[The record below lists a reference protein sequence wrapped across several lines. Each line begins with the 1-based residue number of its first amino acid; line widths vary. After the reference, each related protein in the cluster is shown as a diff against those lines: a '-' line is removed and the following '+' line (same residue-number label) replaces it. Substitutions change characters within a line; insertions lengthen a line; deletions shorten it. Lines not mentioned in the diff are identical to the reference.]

1 MPVQECTLDGKPG
14 FRWGQSGR
22 CYTYTPGD
30 EDSRNEAK
38 RRAHVQGYAIEQS
51 GGEGRSMNDVSY
63 RKAFPATIKKIA
75 PQESD
80 LEAMRQYAPGDVT
93 AEDYFCGTMEVCNDQ
108 YDRAHER
115 FTPEYL
121 QRFAETLP
129 GKSLLPGHNYEELP
143 LGRFYDAK
151 VVRTERGHSLIGKF
165 FVDAQ
170 DSKTVRGIS
179 LGVYRDSSIGYTA
192 GGRACDL
199 CGEEYHP
206 MGKAAGANCE
216 HWPGMEFDGKLCTLT
231 YIHPEKAEARE
242 TSLVW
247 LGCQPGAQILQNG
260 VPLDLI
266 ECKAAWTK
274 SAGTPKE
281 KTMADDVEEKG
292 AASPP
297 AITPE
302 MKALMEDGQ
311 KYRDWL
317 KAEIAR
323 KYGAVEMESTGNA
336 MIAALAQSNADAL
349 KAVDADAQKL
359 YDQKFPPAA
368 HSQSRTDVQPPT
380 DPTQGQQQRR
390 FKATW
395 GRA

>member
-1 MPVQECTLDGKPG
+1 MKDT
-14 FRWGQSGR
+14 
-22 CYTYTPGD
+22 
-30 EDSRNEAK
+30 
-38 RRAHVQGYAIEQS
+38 
-51 GGEGRSMNDVSY
+51 MY
-63 RKAFPATIKKIA
+63 RKAFPAAIKKVA
-75 PQESD
+75 PQEAD
-80 LEAMRQYAPGDVT
+80 LDAIRQYAPSADIS
-93 AEDYFCGTMEVCNDQ
+93 ADDYFCGTMEVCNDQ

-115 FTPEYL
+115 FTLEYL
-121 QRFAETLP
+121 QRFAQTLP
-129 GKSLLPGHNYEELP
+129 GKALMKGHDYDDVP

-151 VVRTERGHSLIGKF
+151 VVRTERGHALVGKF

-179 LGVYRDSSIGYTA
+179 LGVYRDSSIGYTS

-199 CGEEYHP
+199 CSKEWHP
-206 MGKAAGANCE
+206 QGKAFGSQCD
-216 HWPGMEFDGKLCTLT
+216 HWPGEEFDGKLCTLT
-231 YIHPEKAEARE
+231 YIRPEKAEARE

-311 KYRDWL
+311 KARDL
-317 KAEIAR
+317 ALSEILDRYKACDL
-323 KYGAVEMESTGNA
+323 ESTGGA
-336 MIAALAQSNADAL
+336 VVAGLKSARLEDLLAS
-349 KAVDADAQKL
+349 KAEVQKL
-359 YDQKFPPAA
+359 FDQKFPPAS
-368 HSQSRTDVQPPT
+368 HSQARVDVQT
-380 DPTQGQQQRR
+380 QADPTQGQQQRR